1 MSVYLTRG
9 EQHEKASISIFLIFF
24 LLFSGCS
31 NADPEITES
40 EAETIVE
47 QRHKNSFGT
56 VKIISISYERSR
68 YVVEWENEG
77 NCEWGIDYLDGQ
89 SGEIEMGERTIC

>member
-1 MSVYLTRG
+1 MKKT
-9 EQHEKASISIFLIFF
+9 SIGIFLTFL

-31 NADPEITES
+31 NAEPEITES
-40 EAETIVE
+40 EAEAIVE
-47 QRHKNSFGT
+47 QRHTNSFGT
-56 VKIISISYERSR
+56 VEIISISYERGR

-77 NCEWGIDYLDGQ
+77 NCEWGVDYLDGQ